1 MPQYG
6 TWVSYG
12 GAARIVLAIVLVAA
26 AGGVACAGILLPLPL
41 RPARPG
47 ERAKSFMLAIWAFAI
62 LAFLVCLPIYVRH
75 ARREHLYHGAP
86 PTPIFP
92 ITATCAVVIFVVIL
106 LVSRAHGQQVMLMSA
121 AIGAAAAPMIFEFPF
136 DLIVMARTYPPL
148 PPDPALYRALFF
160 APLFLVELTTLSLL
174 TLCPT
179 VKLTRATFF
188 SFALML
194 AVFAVWATFGFAFPS
209 APVPY
214 VLNVLSKIL
223 AFVVALS
230 LFLPRRAP
238 ARTPDSAAN
247 PSATA
252 S

>member
-12 GAARIVLAIVLVAA
+12 GTARIVLAIVLVAA
-26 AGGVACAGILLPLPL
+26 AGGVAYAGTLLPLPL
-41 RPARPG
+41 RPPRPG
-47 ERAKSFMLAIWAFAI
+47 EKAKTFMPVIWGFAI
-62 LAFLVCLPIYVRH
+62 LAFLACVPAYVRH
-75 ARREHLYHGAP
+75 ARAEHLYHGAP

-106 LVSRAHGQQVMLMSA
+106 LVSRPHGQQAVLMA

-136 DLIVMARTYPPL
+136 DLIVMTRTYPPL

-160 APLFLVELTTLSLL
+160 APLFLVEFTTLSLL

-194 AVFAVWATFGFAFPS
+194 AVFAVWALFGFAFPS
-209 APVPY
+209 APAPY
-214 VLNVLSKIL
+214 ALNVLSKIL
-223 AFVVALS
+223 AFAVALS
-230 LFLPRRAP
+230 LFLPQRAP
-238 ARTPDSAAN
+238 ASTPDPAAN
-247 PSATA
+247 PPATA
-252 S
+252 M

>member
-12 GAARIVLAIVLVAA
+12 GAARIVLAVVLVAA
-26 AGGVACAGILLPLPL
+26 AGGVAWAGTLLPLPL

-47 ERAKSFMLAIWAFAI
+47 ETAKTFMLVIWGLAI
-62 LAFLVCLPIYVRH
+62 LAFLVCLPVYVRH

-106 LVSRAHGQQVMLMSA
+106 LVSRSHGRQVALMSA

-136 DLIVMARTYPPL
+136 DLVVLARTYPPL

-160 APLFLVELTTLSLL
+160 APLFLVEFTTLSLL

-188 SFALML
+188 FFALML
-194 AVFAVWATFGFAFPS
+194 AVFAVWALFGFAFPS
-209 APVPY
+209 APAPY
-214 VLNVLSKIL
+214 ALNVLSKIL

-230 LFLPRRAP
+230 LFLPQRALVS
-238 ARTPDSAAN
+238 TPDPAAN
-247 PSATA
+247 PSATVM
-252 S
+252 